1 MPWAVA
7 GTVAAGAIGASASNN
22 ASKAQQGAAQQSTDI
37 AKGVYTDTTERNQ
50 PFLQAGTDDL
60 AQLQQRLPS
69 LTQAY
74 DPSQLAS
81 TPGYQFGLQQGQQA
95 LDRSLAARGRS
106 VSGAALKAASQFGT
120 DFATTKLDDA
130 DSRQRADNGQITS
143 QLMGLAN
150 LGQSSANQTAQAGQN
165 FSTSAQNNT
174 IGAGNSAA
182 ANDIAQG
189 NQLQSLINQG
199 ISAYGR
205 SGSSSSG
212 GMSIDTGGSGMPQS
226 YDTSTG
232 GSYHPSDNYGDGM
245 LMADGGPVR
254 VEPKVGTRSPLPG
267 GGGGGMSR
275 DAILAAL
282 TDAHTAA
289 QQPIA
294 PVAGRIV
301 GGNGSNQLVNAQ
313 INYAE
318 NHADGG
324 PIRGPGGPRTDS
336 IPARLSNGEN
346 VWDEHAVTALGDGDN
361 EKGQALIEEMKMRIK
376 AHSFGKTRKH

>member
-1 MPWAVA
+1 MSYWVA
-7 GTVAAGAIGASASNN
+7 GAAVGSAVIGASSSNN
-22 ASKAQQGAAQQSTDI
+22 ASKAQQGAAGSATDI
-37 AKGVYTDTTERNQ
+37 ARGQYTDTVERNQ

-74 DPSQLAS
+74 DPNQLTT

-95 LDRSLAARGRS
+95 LERSLAARGRS

-120 DFATTKLDDA
+120 DYATTKLDDA

-174 IGAGNSAA
+174 FAAGNSAA

-199 ISAYGR
+199 ISAYKPTPTSTP
-205 SGSSSSG
+205 SG
-212 GMSIDTGGSGMPQS
+212 MTIDTNGMGMGQ
-226 YDTSTG
+226 STG
-232 GSYHPSDNYGDGM
+232 ADGSTFRASQLY
-245 LMADGGPVR
+245 ADGGPVR

-267 GGGGGMSR
+267 GGGGGLSR
-275 DAILAAL
+275 DAIMSAL
-282 TDAHTAA
+282 NDAHARA
-289 QQPIA
+289 QATPPQPSTSSMFGVGTSN
-294 PVAGRIV
+294 PRIDAEI
-301 GGNGSNQLVNAQ
+301 Q
-313 INYAE
+313 YAE
-318 NHADGG
+318 THADGG

-336 IPARLSNGEN
+336 IPARLSDGEH
-346 VWDEHAVTALGDGDN
+346 VFDAESVTALGDGDN
-361 EKGQALIEEMKMRIK
+361 EKGQALLNEMRMRIK
-376 AHSFGKTRKH
+376 AHNAGKTRAH